1 MIDKIELKKWWDTF
15 VGEGNFTEVRILGRF
30 SYSGYFRNFE
40 NLISRIEPYTNMDDE
55 QIYFI
60 LNSIDKDCYARPQ
73 CEKFIKSPKVTTTDS
88 DIIRRKFLLL
98 DFDPIRKSKE
108 NR

>member
-1 MIDKIELKKWWDTF
+1 MIDKEQLRLWWDTF

-40 NLISRIEPYTNMDDE
+40 NLVSRIEPYTNMDDE

-73 CEKFIKSPKVTTTDS
+73 CEKFVKSPKATTTDS

-98 DFDPIRKSKE
+98 DFDP
-108 NR
+108 